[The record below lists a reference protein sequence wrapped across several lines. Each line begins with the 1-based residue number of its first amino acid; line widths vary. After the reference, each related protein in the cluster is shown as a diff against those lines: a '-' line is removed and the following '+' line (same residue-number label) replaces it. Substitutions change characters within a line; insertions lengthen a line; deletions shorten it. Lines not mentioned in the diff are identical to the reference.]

1 MAATDRGSAE
11 LAAKAKKQLASGT
24 KDPLEKLRL
33 TCLSRGAS
41 GIKGL
46 GRQFRIIDD
55 DGSKSLDR
63 REFFKGCT
71 DFGADLSKEEE
82 MEAIFTRIDK
92 DGSGSLDFD
101 EFLVALRP
109 PMSNARRELITKAFQ
124 KLDKTRDGVITVE
137 DLKAPSEV
145 SKRRMDRGDVF
156 KDGFVLFSLAFYW
169 TFCRDAVTKEE
180 FFNYYSGVS
189 ASIDNDAYFDLMMRT
204 AYKICLHAFLSFGS
218 HRT

>member
-71 DFGADLSKEEE
+71 DFGADLSKEE

-137 DLKAPSEV
+137 DLKGVYNCKHHPKFRNGEWTEE
-145 SKRRMDRGDVF
+145 DVF
-156 KDGFVLFSLAFYW
+156 KEFLRTFETPGDADG
-169 TFCRDAVTKEE
+169 TVTKEE

-204 AYKICLHAFLSFGS
+204 AYKI
-218 HRT
+218 

>member
-1 MAATDRGSAE
+1 
-11 LAAKAKKQLASGT
+11 AKAKKQLASGT

-71 DFGADLSKEEE
+71 DFGADLSKEE

-101 EFLVALRP
+101 EFLVALRAAHEQRP
-109 PMSNARRELITKAFQ
+109 TRAHHQGLPEARQDSRRSHHGRRSQRRVQLQ
-124 KLDKTRDGVITVE
+124 
-137 DLKAPSEV
+137 APSEV
-145 SKRRMDRGDVF
+145 SKRRMDRGGRF
-156 KDGFVLFSLAFYW
+156 Q
-169 TFCRDAVTKEE
+169 
-180 FFNYYSGVS
+180 GVS
-189 ASIDNDAYFDLMMRT
+189 GAPLNSRRCD
-204 AYKICLHAFLSFGS
+204 
-218 HRT
+218 